1 MSQPLDVLGGI
12 TAEQFL
18 AEYWQKKPLLVRNAL
33 PEIANILEPSDVM
46 ELALD
51 ENISA
56 RLIKQK
62 DRDPNQWSVKS
73 SPLLKADFQKMPKL
87 WTLLVQAVDHYSFDL
102 AELWKKFPF
111 IPQWRRDDIMV
122 SYAPKG
128 GSVGK
133 HFDFYDVFL
142 VQGYGHRRW
151 QLGQMCDAETEFVPG
166 QPLKLLPEM
175 DVNFDEVLAPGDLLY
190 VPPGLSHYGVAE
202 DDCLTFSFGFR
213 MPNISDMMDRVSDK
227 FSDNQLL
234 KNPLQDLIRD
244 QISPIGQIAQPEL
257 EYLKAELLAQ
267 LHNST
272 VLEDAIMSLMSEPK
286 YPDNIPEAEE
296 IGTGD
301 LEDALDQGYQL
312 ILEPASRLL
321 YTEEDGELLFWANG
335 EGLYI
340 SDEFAPLLKQ
350 IADGE
355 LVELNED
362 LYHEDILED
371 VAQLL
376 NDSVLMLL
384 PAEDAE
390 DEAE

>member
-166 QPLKLLPEM
+166 QPLKLLPEI

-244 QISPIGQIAQPEL
+244 QISPIGQITQPEL

>member
-33 PEIANILEPSDVM
+33 PEIANILEPNDVM
-46 ELALD
+46 ELAL
-51 ENISA
+51 EEHVTA

-62 DRDPNQWSVKS
+62 DKDPNQWSVKS
-73 SPLLKADFQKMPKL
+73 SPLIKGDFQKMPKL

-142 VQGYGHRRW
+142 VQGYGHRHW
-151 QLGQMCDAETEFVPG
+151 QLGQMCDANTEFVSG

-175 DVNFDEVLAPGDLLY
+175 QVDFDEVLAPGDLLY

-213 MPNISDMMDRVSDK
+213 MPNMADMMDRVSDK
-227 FSDNQLL
+227 FASNGFL
-234 KNPLQDLIRD
+234 KNPMLDIQRQHSSDIGK
-244 QISPIGQIAQPEL
+244 ISKAEL
-257 EYLKAELLAQ
+257 DYLKAELLQ
-267 LHNST
+267 RLQNSDE
-272 VLEDAIMSLMSEPK
+272 LDDAIMSLMSEPK
-286 YPDNIPEAEE
+286 YPDNIPEPDE
-296 IGTGD
+296 IEADDLREILDTGYEI
-301 LEDALDQGYQL
+301 L
-312 ILEPASRLL
+312 LEPASRLL
-321 YTEEDGELLFWANG
+321 YTEQDAELLFWANG
-335 EGLYI
+335 EQVCI
-340 SDEFAPLLKQ
+340 SEEFTAQLKQ
-350 IADGE
+350 IADGQA
-355 LVELNED
+355 LPFD
-362 LYHEDILED
+362 QSFDHEEILED
-371 VAQLL
+371 LAQLM
-376 NDSVLMLL
+376 NDSILMLL
-384 PAEDAE
+384 PPAEE
-390 DEAE
+390 E

>member
-33 PEIANILEPSDVM
+33 PEIAGLLEPHDVM

-51 ENISA
+51 ENVTA

-62 DRDPNQWSVKS
+62 DKDPNQWSVKS
-73 SPLLKADFQKMPKL
+73 SPLIKADFQKMPKL

-111 IPQWRRDDIMV
+111 IPLWRRDDIMV

-151 QLGQMCDAETEFVPG
+151 QLGQMCDADTDFVAG
-166 QPLKLLPEM
+166 QPLKLLPDM

-213 MPNISDMMDRVSDK
+213 MPNVAEMMDRVSDK
-227 FSDNQLL
+227 FADDQLL
-234 KNPLQDLIRD
+234 KNPLKDILRD
-244 QISPIGQIAQPEL
+244 KISPIGQITQNEL
-257 EYLKAELLAQ
+257 EYLKTELLAQ
-267 LHNST
+267 LQNPA
-272 VLEDAIMSLMSEPK
+272 VLEDALMSLMSEAK
-286 YPDNIPEAEE
+286 YPENIPEAEA

-301 LEDALDQGYQL
+301 LEEALDQGYSL
-312 ILEPASRLL
+312 MLEPASRLL
-321 YTEEDGELLFWANG
+321 YTEAEGELLFWANG
-335 EGLYI
+335 EGICI
-340 SDEFAPLLKQ
+340 SEVFAPILKQ
-350 IADGE
+350 LADGGSVLLDE
-355 LVELNED
+355 N
-362 LYHEDILED
+362 LYDPDILED
-371 VAQLL
+371 IVNLL
-376 NDSVLMLL
+376 NESILMLL
-384 PAEDAE
+384 PAEDE
-390 DEAE
+390 E